1 MRRPLCVLFLF
12 LAAFLIQGCFA
23 PLNSVF
29 ENATLP
35 SKHEL
40 QVKASASTYYGP
52 DFDLGEEDSKSL
64 IHYND
69 NLGLALRFGFTDKFN
84 LGLRYEHL
92 FIRNEFELFDDNEP
106 YRGKLNYFEL
116 SSKIN
121 LKKDKMALDIPVG
134 LYDYEGEFIFAI
146 DPRYIVTFRKS
157 QKLEINLFPKI
168 HIFIGDGI
176 QFNPAIG
183 AGLGLSS
190 DLDKWAFR
198 PEIGLDG
205 NLFFG
210 AGFTVNLNKKAADQ

>member
-1 MRRPLCVLFLF
+1 MRKSFFVLLLF
-12 LAAFLIQGCFA
+12 LAVFLIQGCFA

-52 DFDLGEEDSKSL
+52 DFDLGEEDSKNL

-69 NLGLALRFGFTDKFN
+69 NLGIALRFGFTDKFN

-92 FIRNEFELFDDNEP
+92 FVRNEFELFDDTEP
-106 YRGKLNYFEL
+106 YRGQINYYEL

-121 LKKDKMALDIPVG
+121 LKENKMALDIPIG
-134 LYDYEGEFIFAI
+134 LYDYEGEFVFAI

-157 QKLEINLFPKI
+157 QKFEINLFPKI

-176 QFNPAIG
+176 QFIPAIG

-210 AGFTVNLNKKAADQ
+210 AGVTVNLNKKAGDQ

>member
-1 MRRPLCVLFLF
+1 MRRSFFVLFLF
-12 LAAFLIQGCFA
+12 LAAFLIQGCVA

-52 DFDLGEEDSKSL
+52 QFDFGEEDSKSL

-69 NLGLALRFGFTDKFN
+69 NIGIALRFGFTDKFN
-84 LGLRYEHL
+84 LGFRYEHL
-92 FIRNEFELFDDNEP
+92 FIRNEFELFDETEP
-106 YRGKLNYFEL
+106 YTGKLNYYEL

-121 LKKDKMALDIPVG
+121 LKEDKMALDIPLG
-134 LYDYEGEFIFAI
+134 LYDYEGEFILAL
-146 DPRYIVTFRKS
+146 DPRYIVTFRRS
-157 QKLEINLFPKI
+157 QNFEINLFPKI
-168 HIFIGDGI
+168 HIFMCDGI
-176 QFNPAIG
+176 QIIPAIG

-210 AGFTVNLNKKAADQ
+210 AGFTVNLNKRAVDQ

>member
-1 MRRPLCVLFLF
+1 MRRSFFALFLF
-12 LAAFLIQGCFA
+12 SAAFLIQGCFA

-40 QVKASASTYYGP
+40 QVKASASSYYGP
-52 DFDLGEEDSKSL
+52 DFDLGEEDNKSL

-69 NLGLALRFGFTDKFN
+69 NIGIALRFGFTDKFN

-92 FIRNEFELFDDNEP
+92 FIRNEFEMFDDDES
-106 YRGKLNYFEL
+106 YRGQINYYEL

-121 LKKDKMALDIPVG
+121 LKEDKMALDIPVG
-134 LYDYEGEFIFAI
+134 LYDYEGEFFFAV
-146 DPRYIVTFRKS
+146 DPRLIVSFRKS
-157 QKLEINLFPKI
+157 QKFEINLYPKV

-210 AGFTVNLNKKAADQ
+210 AGFTVNLNKKD

>member
-52 DFDLGEEDSKSL
+52 DFDLGEEESKSL

-121 LKKDKMALDIPVG
+121 LKKDKMALDCL
-134 LYDYEGEFIFAI
+134 LYTSPS
-146 DPRYIVTFRKS
+146 PRDRTRS
-157 QKLEINLFPKI
+157 RMP
-168 HIFIGDGI
+168 
-176 QFNPAIG
+176 
-183 AGLGLSS
+183 SS
-190 DLDKWAFR
+190 A
-198 PEIGLDG
+198 
-205 NLFFG
+205 
-210 AGFTVNLNKKAADQ
+210 